1 MSPNSVSAVLEKLIR
16 RQDHA
21 WSPQAASL
29 RELAVHAPGR
39 LHANVAYTY
48 FTTLQI
54 MGKDVSVIDEGLL
67 RFSKLEELVLSAN
80 KITEVPAEHLPGTL
94 KASLLEQENSSSAK
108 PLPHLESLSLASN
121 ALGSCE
127 DTSRLTGT
135 HWPQLVCLDLGDCE
149 FQDQRAL
156 LDALSTLPR
165 LRTLVLEGNPFRLAS
180 CYPGFTV
187 DRLPKLF
194 YLDSTWI
201 SPQER
206 DCFRGLAQMSG
217 LTFDWTSAIV
227 RVGKLKGI
235 PDPLIG
241 TENNTSS
248 FPAAS
253 YQTESNSA
261 AKHNLEDEDVTSSHS
276 KPEWNHEHDTS
287 TPDRNALMAGAD
299 SPVKPGSIKDRS
311 KNKKKPAPQL
321 LQDTP
326 IRRVLGSVHVPLQ
339 SLLRRPQKVLKTQKD
354 QDGGREKP
362 STPQGKSREERGAE
376 PSAEASASVQTEPA
390 TVEFSVAL
398 EKRRSAADAHHLS
411 ACGHIRLI

>member
-1 MSPNSVSAVLEKLIR
+1 MSPNSVSAVLEKLVR
-16 RQDHA
+16 RLCLGDFPCGYEDRERTAEETQTLLDLLRCPHSPWHQDHA

-29 RELAVHAPGR
+29 RVLAVHAPGR

-94 KASLLEQENSSSAK
+94 KVLELRSNLLGSLDRLVSH
-108 PLPHLESLSLASN
+108 PLPHLESLSLTSN

-135 HWPQLVCLDLGDCE
+135 HWLQLACLDLGDCE

-165 LRTLVLEGNPFRLAS
+165 LRTLVLEGNPFSLAS

-187 DRLPKLF
+187 DTLPKLF

-201 SPQER
+201 SLQER
-206 DCFRGLAQMSG
+206 DCFRGLAQMNG

-253 YQTESNSA
+253 YNYY
-261 AKHNLEDEDVTSSHS
+261 VTYCI
-276 KPEWNHEHDTS
+276 P
-287 TPDRNALMAGAD
+287 
-299 SPVKPGSIKDRS
+299 
-311 KNKKKPAPQL
+311 
-321 LQDTP
+321 
-326 IRRVLGSVHVPLQ
+326 
-339 SLLRRPQKVLKTQKD
+339 
-354 QDGGREKP
+354 
-362 STPQGKSREERGAE
+362 
-376 PSAEASASVQTEPA
+376 
-390 TVEFSVAL
+390 F
-398 EKRRSAADAHHLS
+398 
-411 ACGHIRLI
+411 